1 MKLCKKSPVSRVL
14 LAAQTHQG
22 STQSMTVN
30 IVVFKKGMQNHNFW
44 FWKHLLI
51 RKQKQT
57 NKKEQFG
64 CQV

>member
-30 IVVFKKGMQNHNFW
+30 IVVFKKRHAESQF
-44 FWKHLLI
+44 LI
-51 RKQKQT
+51 LKT
-57 NKKEQFG
+57 SFN
-64 CQV
+64 